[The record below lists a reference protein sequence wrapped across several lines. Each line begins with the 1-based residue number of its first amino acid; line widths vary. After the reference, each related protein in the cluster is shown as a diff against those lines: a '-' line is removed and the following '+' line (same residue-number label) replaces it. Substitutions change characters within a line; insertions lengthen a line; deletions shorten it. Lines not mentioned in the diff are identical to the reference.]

1 MSRAISAAP
10 GDLKTAK
17 GEVLQRRIAE
27 RPSALDLSD
36 LHEPDPP
43 HLTHLGGGENP
54 SLRPSP
60 LANNGRSPA
69 SGAGDRA
76 SPRDIR
82 QRPPFRARLFS
93 IGPRAPPP
101 PPGNLRRR
109 FQDRPLFKGRR
120 ADPVELDPDSIGLA
134 DYRVARGRAERCGD
148 PGRASPFEREFLKCL
163 DSLLCP
169 HPLIPLALLE
179 TLQIEYRLP
188 LSAQ

>member
-1 MSRAISAAP
+1 MAGAISVAP

-17 GEVLQRRIAE
+17 GEVFQRRIAE
-27 RPSALDLSD
+27 RPPALDLSD
-36 LHEPDPP
+36 LHKLDPP
-43 HLTHLGGGENP
+43 HFTHLGGGENP
-54 SLRPSP
+54 SLRPSL

-69 SGAGDRA
+69 SRAGDRP

-82 QRPPFRARLFS
+82 QRLPFRARLFS
-93 IGPRAPPP
+93 IGPRPPS

-148 PGRASPFEREFLKCL
+148 PGRASPFERESLKCL

-169 HPLIPLALLE
+169 HPLIPIVLLE

-188 LSAQ
+188 LSV

>member
-1 MSRAISAAP
+1 MSGAISVAA
-10 GDLKTAK
+10 GDLKTAI

-54 SLRPSP
+54 SLRPSL
-60 LANNGRSPA
+60 LANDGWSPA
-69 SGAGDRA
+69 SRAGDRP
-76 SPRDIR
+76 SPRIR
-82 QRPPFRARLFS
+82 QRLPFRTRLVS
-93 IGPRAPPP
+93 IGPRAPP

-109 FQDRPLFKGRR
+109 FQDRPWFKGRG

-134 DYRVARGRAERCGD
+134 DYRVARGRAQRSGD

-163 DSLLCP
+163 NSLLCP
-169 HPLIPLALLE
+169 HPLVPLVP
-179 TLQIEYRLP
+179 IVPICPSRD
-188 LSAQ
+188 SAN